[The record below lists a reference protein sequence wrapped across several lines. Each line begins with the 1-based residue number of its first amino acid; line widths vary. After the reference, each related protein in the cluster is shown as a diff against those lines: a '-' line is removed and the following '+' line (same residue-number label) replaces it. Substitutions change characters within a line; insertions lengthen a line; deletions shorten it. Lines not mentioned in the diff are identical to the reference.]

1 MIRFPNSPEQ
11 AAGDAGVIRAGGTDL
26 QELRHKGIVAGDLVD
41 LRDVSGMSGVS
52 VTAAGGLRIGA
63 LTTCAELAA
72 NPMVQASY
80 PALAQAAGG
89 LATPQIRARATIGGN
104 LLQRNR
110 CWYFRHPDLKCLKRG
125 GSACLARQGDHLF
138 HSVFDLGPCAAPH
151 ASTVAMALLAQG
163 ATVGVVGQDERS
175 VPELLGDGSDPT
187 RDNAIEPGE
196 LISHVTLPPP
206 NVGEHAA
213 YFRAISRARAE
224 WPLVEVCARIFVLDG
239 VVIDALVALGGV
251 APVPLIAAKVA
262 QELVG
267 HRVDHIAAA
276 SASASHG
283 AAPLPMT
290 AYKVPLIAAAV
301 ESAFAAALDGPAVQA
316 LPAGE

>member
-1 MIRFPNSPEQ
+1 MIRFPTSPQQ
-11 AAGDAGVIRAGGTDL
+11 AAGDPGVIRAGGTDL

-41 LRDVSGMSGVS
+41 LRDVTGLREIS
-52 VTAAGGLRIGA
+52 VTETGGLRVGA
-63 LTTCAELAA
+63 LVTCAQLATD
-72 NPMVQASY
+72 PRVQASY

-89 LATPQIRARATIGGN
+89 LATPQIRARATVGGN

-110 CWYFRHPDLKCLKRG
+110 CWYFRHPDLTCLKRG
-125 GSACLARQGDHLF
+125 GSSCLARQGDHLF

-151 ASTVAMALLAQG
+151 ASTLAMALLAQG
-163 ATVGVVGQDERS
+163 ATVGIVGQDERT

-196 LISHVTLPPP
+196 LLSHVTLPPP

-224 WPLVEVCARIFVLDG
+224 WPLVEVCARVFVLDG
-239 VVIDALVALGGV
+239 VVIDAVVALGGV
-251 APVPLIAAKVA
+251 AARPLLASKVA
-262 QELVG
+262 QDLVG
-267 HRVDHIAAA
+267 QPVSQIPAACA
-276 SASASHG
+276 GAADG

-290 AYKVPLIAAAV
+290 GYKVPLLAAAV
-301 ESAFAAALDGPAVQA
+301 ESAFTAALDGPAVQA
-316 LPAGE
+316 VAVGE